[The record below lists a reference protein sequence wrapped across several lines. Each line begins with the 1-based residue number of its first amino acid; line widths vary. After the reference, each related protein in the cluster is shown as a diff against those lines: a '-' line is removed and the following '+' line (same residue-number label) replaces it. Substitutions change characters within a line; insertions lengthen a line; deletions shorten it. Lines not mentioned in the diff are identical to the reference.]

1 MIPSNL
7 TSSAHQSPVQAVIF
21 DLDGV
26 LMDSEWMAFLVW
38 RAYVEQLG
46 AHLEDSVY
54 PHIIGLTAEET
65 AEYIMRESGTAF
77 DVTES
82 CASVWAG
89 LSEKLRGTID
99 PLPGAVELVHDLAGR
114 GLPLAIASNSPRA
127 YIDNALRGLCISE
140 YFDVRVGI
148 DMVPQGKPA
157 PDVYLRAAELLG
169 ADPARCIAVEDSR
182 VGVQA
187 AAAAGM
193 RVLAIPAH
201 PNGAFHGAWQVFTT
215 MQEAHKALISLLS

>member
-1 MIPSNL
+1 MTASTSPSPIP
-7 TSSAHQSPVQAVIF
+7 QPPVQAVIF

-26 LMDSEWMAFLVW
+26 LMDSEWIAFLVW
-38 RAYVEQLG
+38 RDYVERHG
-46 AHLEDSVY
+46 ARLDDSVY

-65 AEYIMRESGTAF
+65 AEYIMRESNTAF

-82 CASVWAG
+82 CAAVWAG
-89 LSEKLRGTID
+89 LSEKLRGMID
-99 PLPGAVELVHDLAGR
+99 PLPGSVELVRDLAGR

-127 YIDNALRGLCISE
+127 YIENALRGLGLSE
-140 YFDVRVGI
+140 TFGVRVGI

-169 ADPARCIAVEDSR
+169 ADPARCVAVEDSR

-201 PNGAFHGAWQVFTT
+201 PNGAFHGAWQVFTS
-215 MQEAHKALISLLS
+215 MPEAHKALISLLS

>member
-1 MIPSNL
+1 MIPSDP
-7 TSSAHQSPVQAVIF
+7 SSAVHQAPVQAVIF

-38 RAYVEQLG
+38 REYVEKCG
-46 AHLEDSVY
+46 ARLDDHVY

-82 CASVWAG
+82 CAAVWAG
-89 LSEKLRGTID
+89 LSEKLRGRID
-99 PLPGAVELVHDLAGR
+99 PLPGSVELVRDLAGR

-127 YIDNALRGLCISE
+127 YIDNALRGLGLSE
-140 YFDVRVGI
+140 TFTVRVGI

-157 PDVYLRAAELLG
+157 PDVYLRAAALLR

-201 PNGAFHGAWQVFTT
+201 PNGAFHGAWQVFTS
-215 MQEAHKALISLLS
+215 MHEAHKALVSLLS